1 MFDFLIVISKL
12 SIEYSFSGSR
22 VHILDFLSIPNETIT
37 LILCGNSL
45 QSKNNE
51 WKNQLPDNVVIAHYG
66 FQVNH
71 HEKMIATNYQC

>member
-1 MFDFLIVISKL
+1 M
-12 SIEYSFSGSR
+12 
-22 VHILDFLSIPNETIT
+22 HILDFLSIPNETIT

-66 FQVNH
+66 FQVNYH
-71 HEKMIATNYQC
+71 